1 MGKGDKRRP
10 CCTTREE
17 QNLRDRYARGLITF
31 LQYEAA
37 YRKLMK
43 RGLIRRNGR
52 VIGDSL
58 TGGRRNR

>member
-17 QNLRDRYARGLITF
+17 QNLRDRYARGMMTF
-31 LQYEAA
+31 DQYEQA

-43 RGLIRRNGR
+43 QELIKRNGQ
-52 VIGDSL
+52 VIK
-58 TGGRRNR
+58 